1 MFFFVLKIIKR
12 AREKHLM
19 KKYMDDTS
27 IPLEKVLEDCQLALK
42 VIYQISKQNKFV
54 FFLARQ
60 RCSIT

>member
-1 MFFFVLKIIKR
+1 
-12 AREKHLM
+12 M

-54 FFLARQ
+54 FFVARQ